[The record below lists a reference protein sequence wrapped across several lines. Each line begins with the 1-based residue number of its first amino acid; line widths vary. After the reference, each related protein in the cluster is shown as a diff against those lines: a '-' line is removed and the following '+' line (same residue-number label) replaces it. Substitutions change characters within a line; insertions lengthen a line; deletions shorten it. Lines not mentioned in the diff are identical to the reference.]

1 VALKDETFF
10 DNVTAEY
17 RVFPASNFYLNLF
30 YQRDSYDWLEG
41 NVSRFGGGFT
51 WKKKLDS
58 LGDLFRA
65 LPKREGSITTVG
77 SDSAKNSLKTI
88 KQKNK

>member
-1 VALKDETFF
+1 MKDETFF

-17 RVFPASNFYLNLF
+17 RVLPASNFYLNLF

-51 WKKKLDS
+51 WKKKLGS
-58 LGDLFRA
+58 LRDLFRWA
-65 LPKREGSITTVG
+65 KKDSTQSTVDKNG
-77 SDSAKNSLKTI
+77 QEVAPAAAK
-88 KQKNK
+88 Q